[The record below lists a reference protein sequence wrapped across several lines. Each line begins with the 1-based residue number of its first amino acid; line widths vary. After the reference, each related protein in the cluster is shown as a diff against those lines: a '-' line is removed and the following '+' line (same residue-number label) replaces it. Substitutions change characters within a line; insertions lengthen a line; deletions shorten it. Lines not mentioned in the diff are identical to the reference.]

1 MRLISVVIC
10 GLFYSALAN
19 DDKQPKSILL
29 FIFLM
34 LLLFIYWSYCFFL
47 DIGIFNVVR
56 FPNSACVGSNANV
69 SISFRDPFFHLEN
82 VIELQLVIS
91 PLTAMFWYGCTDKNI
106 FNNSYYRQSPH
117 FVISQFVIP
126 AISWCPFSEN

>member
-29 FIFLM
+29 FFFFVVVIH
-34 LLLFIYWSYCFFL
+34 LLKLLFFL

-56 FPNSACVGSNANV
+56 FPNAACVGSNGNV
-69 SISFRDPFFHLEN
+69 SISKIYLILRTHL
-82 VIELQLVIS
+82 V
-91 PLTAMFWYGCTDKNI
+91 LTKLLSRF
-106 FNNSYYRQSPH
+106 
-117 FVISQFVIP
+117 
-126 AISWCPFSEN
+126 